1 MAQNNDTSAYLDIEG
16 LRTEMAKWTY
26 PLHFIDFETSAT
38 ALPFTRGMS
47 PYEGIAFQ
55 FSHHIVHE
63 DGRVEHAGQF
73 LDTTIGHLPN
83 FDFVKALKAQLEN
96 DSGTIFRYHNH
107 ENTYLNQVFWQ
118 LKEKSGLPVDEI
130 KELCEFIKSI
140 THSTGKSS
148 VKWQGPRDMVDL
160 WELVKLYYYDPR
172 TGGSTS
178 LKFVLPAILNSS
190 DYLKEKYSR
199 PIYGADGGIPSIN
212 FAPQQWVRFEGE
224 KVIDPYKLLPE
235 LFNDQPDNI
244 DDLLSEDDGIADGG
258 AAMTAYAKMQF
269 TEMSDYEREQLR
281 KGLYQYCELDTL
293 AMVMIFEAW
302 REWVK
307 Q

>member
-1 MAQNNDTSAYLDIEG
+1 
-16 LRTEMAKWTY
+16 
-26 PLHFIDFETSAT
+26 
-38 ALPFTRGMS
+38 
-47 PYEGIAFQ
+47 
-55 FSHHIVHE
+55 
-63 DGRVEHAGQF
+63 
-73 LDTTIGHLPN
+73 
-83 FDFVKALKAQLEN
+83 
-96 DSGTIFRYHNH
+96 
-107 ENTYLNQVFWQ
+107 
-118 LKEKSGLPVDEI
+118 
-130 KELCEFIKSI
+130 
-140 THSTGKSS
+140 
-148 VKWQGPRDMVDL
+148 MVDL